1 MKSDR
6 AARQQRRRLLKAAG
20 AVTASGLVN
29 GLQLAMGVANA
40 ADYKMKIGIVG
51 SGKVGG
57 AIGGSWVRA
66 GHEVMFSSRHIEHD
80 EELAARLGINAY
92 AGTPREAV
100 QFGEVAMISVPYRA
114 LPDVRE
120 ELGDLIKNKVV
131 IDTCN
136 PFVWRDGDL
145 AKWAR
150 KIGAGIAS
158 LELLPGARIVR
169 AFNAISYVKMGK
181 AYEQPGRI
189 GMPIASND
197 TGAVAIVMPLIR
209 DVGYEP
215 VLVGGMEMGQYLM
228 PGTPL
233 AGEHTP
239 KEVREIAKRLRR
251 HLRNN
256 K

>member
-1 MKSDR
+1 MKTRS
-6 AARQQRRRLLKAAG
+6 AFVAGRRRLLVLAG
-20 AVTASGLVN
+20 TTLILG
-29 GLQLAMGVANA
+29 GFPFPRRQANA
-40 ADYKMKIGIVG
+40 ADGKMKIGIVG

-57 AIGGSWVRA
+57 AIGGAWVRA

-80 EELAARLGINAY
+80 EDLATRLGMNAY

-100 QFGEVAMISVPYRA
+100 EFGEVAMISVPYHA
-114 LPDVRE
+114 LPAVRD
-120 ELGDLIKNKVV
+120 ELGDLINGKVL

-136 PFVWRDGDL
+136 PFVWRDGEL
-145 AKWAR
+145 AEWAR
-150 KIGAGIAS
+150 KKGAGLAS

-169 AFNAISYVKMGK
+169 AFNAISYVNMGK

-189 GMPIASND
+189 GMPIASD
-197 TGAVAIVMPLIR
+197 DAGAVKIVEPLIR

-215 VLVGGMEMGQYLM
+215 VFIGGMDMGKYLM

-239 KEVREIAKRLRR
+239 HEVREIAKRLRR
-251 HLRNN
+251 QG
-256 K
+256 

>member
-1 MKSDR
+1 MKTRSTVVSG
-6 AARQQRRRLLKAAG
+6 RRRLLVLAG
-20 AVTASGLVN
+20 ATLTLGALPFAQRN
-29 GLQLAMGVANA
+29 ANA
-40 ADYKMKIGIVG
+40 ADAKMKIGIVG

-57 AIGGSWVRA
+57 AIGGSWVRS

-80 EELAARLGINAY
+80 EELAARLGMNAF

-100 QFGEVAMISVPYRA
+100 EFGEVAMISVPYHA
-114 LPDVRE
+114 LPAVRD
-120 ELGDLIKNKVV
+120 ELGDLIKGKVL

-150 KIGAGIAS
+150 EKGAGLAS

-169 AFNAISYVKMGK
+169 AFNAIGYVNMGK
-181 AYEQPGRI
+181 AYEQPGRT

-197 TGAVAIVMPLIR
+197 AGAVAIVEPLIR

-239 KEVREIAKRLRR
+239 KEVREIAARLRR
-251 HLRNN
+251 HLKSNQ
-256 K
+256 